1 MPTKKELPTDVAQW
15 FQERAAS
22 LWPAALGSLSLRRT
36 RCIREH
42 CEACIKGEQHPSH
55 VLYGRIKGRRFA
67 LYIPDELVPEVSRCL
82 DNGRALQDLLYQ
94 TALRYAKAL
103 KHERTIRSQK
113 VKK

>member
-1 MPTKKELPTDVAQW
+1 MPSKKEFPSEVAQW
-15 FQERAAS
+15 FQEQAAG

-42 CEACIKGEQHPSH
+42 CEACLKGEQHPSY
-55 VLYGRIKGRRFA
+55 VLYCRTKGHRFS

-82 DNGRALQDLLYQ
+82 DNGRALQDLLHQ

-103 KHERTIRSQK
+103 KHERSIRNRK

>member
-1 MPTKKELPTDVAQW
+1 MPSKKELPTDVAQW

-36 RCIREH
+36 RCIRER

-103 KHERTIRSQK
+103 KHERAVRSQK